1 VSVLPSAKRSS
12 KIAARHVSA
21 SHFGSINAGSLVL
34 VKDVAEM
41 DDTPTGAMRKLL
53 GSSARPHQPIKMTE
67 RAAKVADSSALNPQ
81 TASPCKSAA
90 LPLAAVTDSS
100 PISPAKSVPPLDS
113 EQVTALLKM
122 LSATTATDSG
132 VKVQNDPILLQTLQR
147 IERAEK
153 AAGER
158 ETRLR
163 TMLEEVGS
171 SMIPADMS
179 GKGVIEGGEVGQT

>member
-1 VSVLPSAKRSS
+1 
-12 KIAARHVSA
+12 
-21 SHFGSINAGSLVL
+21 
-34 VKDVAEM
+34 
-41 DDTPTGAMRKLL
+41 
-53 GSSARPHQPIKMTE
+53 
-67 RAAKVADSSALNPQ
+67 
-81 TASPCKSAA
+81 
-90 LPLAAVTDSS
+90 
-100 PISPAKSVPPLDS
+100 
-113 EQVTALLKM
+113 M